1 MPAKAL
7 PHVLAPFNRERS
19 AHITVACMLSGKAAR
34 FLVDTGAGGTCI
46 DSGALEAYGLA
57 LKGRSKKG
65 GGVGSASMQLTTV
78 SKHDLHLAGLNLSRY
93 TLHALDLSHVNAGLA
108 ADKVAPIVGVLGAD
122 ILHDRQAVIDYGRQ
136 FIVLSSTT
144 PPKPNH

>member
-1 MPAKAL
+1 MPSKTL
-7 PHVLAPFNRERS
+7 PPVLAPFVRERS

-46 DSGALEAYGLA
+46 DIGALESFDLS

-65 GGVGSASMQLTTV
+65 GGVGSTSMQLTAV
-78 SKHDLHLAGLNLSRY
+78 AKHDLQLAGLDLSRY
-93 TLHALDLSHVNAGLA
+93 KLHAIDLSHVNAGLA
-108 ADKVAPIVGVLGAD
+108 SDKVTSIVGVLGAD

-136 FIVLSSTT
+136 FIVLSGTGLL
-144 PPKPNH
+144 KANR